1 MGPTTGTAFKGFMI
15 QARRVADD
23 SPVGMFAFSGLNF
36 QAQCDGNVSVCVRT
50 YVYARACVGEC
61 LCMSMCTCIE
71 KVMVLKLCNSIHLQT
86 SATHTNNDPK
96 EMVSL
101 LWTAPPAQTGE
112 IFFR

>member
-50 YVYARACVGEC
+50 YVYACACAGEC
-61 LCMSMCTCIE
+61 LFMGMCACIRE
-71 KVMVLKLCNSIHLQT
+71 SDSLKVV
-86 SATHTNNDPK
+86 
-96 EMVSL
+96 
-101 LWTAPPAQTGE
+101 
-112 IFFR
+112 